1 MEEEF
6 DFDFTNAQKV
16 KDYLATQDKRQ
27 KKITEYAKEYSGSDE
42 GRKLRD
48 LQIGKRED
56 YTQGAKQVKAERIK
70 VQQQKKIVNTA
81 VSFLFGDA
89 PTISANDADNKN
101 AIAILDVYKNNRISN
116 KLQDFA
122 ESVMSTTIGVFIFS
136 MMQGQTGKEIKS
148 RLYNTDNGKYTP
160 QYDVY
165 GDLVAFYWEFVID
178 EVEHLWIFT
187 DTQIHKYQDEKYQ
200 KSDPHEFGVIPVVFV
215 EQEEPEWFIVKEMI
229 DRYEMLKS
237 KLAGSNNYFAFPIL
251 KLKGGTVKND
261 EGEDETLIDVTEDG
275 KSLLLGHAIHDNQV
289 VQAEAE
295 FLQRDT
301 GVESIELEKD
311 WLKEDI
317 HSISQTPDLSFDNVK
332 GIGALSGRALVLML
346 QDAIN
351 KAKRKRGAYDTAI
364 SRILSVIKNGLGI
377 NDDDLSFDIEF
388 NYSIPEDLAEQIQ
401 MLYNATGGK
410 ATMSQE
416 TAVQNNPLVKNPS
429 EELDKIKAEGV
440 GSIGETFNVS

>member
-6 DFDFTNAQKV
+6 DFDFTSATAV
-16 KDYLATQDKRQ
+16 KDFLATQDSRQ
-27 KKITEYAKEYSGSDE
+27 KKISEYALEYSGSDD

-56 YTQGAKQVKAERIK
+56 YTQGSKPVKAERIK

-89 PTISANDADNKN
+89 PSITANDMNN
-101 AIAILDVYKNNRISN
+101 TSAIEILDVYKKNRISN

-136 MMQGQTGKEIKS
+136 MLDDKQIKS
-148 RLYNTDNGKYTP
+148 RFYTTDNGKYTP

-165 GDLVAFYWEFVID
+165 GDLVAFYWQFVIG
-178 EVEHLWIFT
+178 EVEHIWIFT
-187 DTQIHKYQDEKYQ
+187 DTEIHKYEDEKYQ
-200 KSDPHEFGVIPVVFV
+200 TSDAHEFGVIPVVFV

-251 KLKGGTVKND
+251 KLKGGTVVNKD
-261 EGEDETLIDVTEDG
+261 GEDETLIDVTDDG
-275 KSLLLGHAIHDNQV
+275 KSLLLGHAIHNNQV
-289 VQAEAE
+289 IQADAD
-295 FLQRDT
+295 FLQRD
-301 GVESIELEKD
+301 SAAADIKLEKE

-332 GIGALSGRALVLML
+332 GIGALSGRALELML

-364 SRILSVIKNGLGI
+364 SRILSVIKSGLDI
-377 NDDDLSFDIEF
+377 TDDELTFDIEF
-388 NYSIPEDLAEQIQ
+388 NYSIPQDIAEEIQ

-416 TAVQNNPLVKNPS
+416 TAVQHNPKVKNPS
-429 EELDKIKAEGV
+429 EELEKIKAEGV
-440 GSIGETFNVS
+440 RNLGETFNVG

>member
-6 DFDFTNAQKV
+6 DFDFTSATAV
-16 KDYLATQDKRQ
+16 KDFLATQDSRQ
-27 KKITEYAKEYSGSDE
+27 KKISEYALEYSGSDD

-56 YTQGAKQVKAERIK
+56 YTQGSKAVKAERIK

-89 PTISANDADNKN
+89 PSITANDMNNKS
-101 AIAILDVYKNNRISN
+101 AIEILDVYKKNRISN

-136 MMQGQTGKEIKS
+136 MLDDKQIKS
-148 RLYNTDNGKYTP
+148 RFYTTDNGKYTP

-165 GDLVAFYWEFVID
+165 GDLVAFYWQFVIG
-178 EVEHLWIFT
+178 EVEHIWIFT
-187 DTQIHKYQDEKYQ
+187 DTEIHKYEDEAYQ
-200 KSDPHEFGVIPVVFV
+200 SSDAHEFGVIPVVFV

-251 KLKGGTVKND
+251 KLKGGTVTNKD
-261 EGEDETLIDVTEDG
+261 GEDETLIDISEDG
-275 KSLLLGHAIHDNQV
+275 KSLLLGQAIQNNQLLE
-289 VQAEAE
+289 ADAE
-295 FLQRDT
+295 FLERDT
-301 GVESIELEKD
+301 GIDSIKLEKE

-317 HSISQTPDLSFDNVK
+317 YGISQTPDLSFENVK
-332 GIGALSGRALVLML
+332 GIGAIPSGRALELML
-346 QDAIN
+346 QDPIN

-364 SRILSVIKNGLGI
+364 SRILSVIKSGLGI
-377 NDDDLSFDIEF
+377 TDDELTFDIEF
-388 NYSIPEDLAEQIQ
+388 NYSIPQDIAEEIQ

-416 TAVQNNPLVKNPS
+416 TAVQHNPKVKNPS
-429 EELDKIKAEGV
+429 EELEKIKAEGV
-440 GSIGETFNVS
+440 SNLGETFNVR